1 MTVIKKYLKP
11 ETITIWMV
19 KIIIP
24 LYIFTQVIIAFLS
37 FSSSSSS
44 CVDFLIFLLLSEI
57 IFLLFCFNNNGRGH
71 DYDDNKR
78 WRLTLCIYTWNRH
91 STNTRLL
98 LPTGWLTLYSWSFFG
113 LRLYSTVD
121 SLQWHIGESKCRTWL
136 SLFTVRRFTAISGH
150 VFRIVVS
157 RSLSISC
164 VDSWSTF
171 LSFYMSSQNANSLIV
186 INYLLHKVVF
196 QHFILFCLLIFVLM
210 FPPLVVEQFKQSLTA
225 SSVVTHY
232 HSIVHW
238 LDHFVGLV
246 WSVGWFWSI

>member
-1 MTVIKKYLKP
+1 MYIYLQP
-11 ETITIWMV
+11 AFDQH
-19 KIIIP
+19 KIFVAHC
-24 LYIFTQVIIAFLS
+24 LADS
-37 FSSSSSS
+37 
-44 CVDFLIFLLLSEI
+44 
-57 IFLLFCFNNNGRGH
+57 
-71 DYDDNKR
+71 
-78 WRLTLCIYTWNRH
+78 
-91 STNTRLL
+91 
-98 LPTGWLTLYSWSFFG
+98 LYSWSFFG

-150 VFRIVVS
+150 VSRIVVS
-157 RSLSISC
+157 RSLSISS

-186 INYLLHKVVF
+186 INYSLHKVVF
-196 QHFILFCLLIFVLM
+196 QHFILFCFLIFVLM
-210 FPPLVVEQFKQSLTA
+210 FPLLVVEQFKQSLTA

-246 WSVGWFWSI
+246 WSVGRFWSISAIDQLMILSTINAYCFQVQMIV